1 MIEIEELRKELKRYP
16 AKVAEIYLKRFLEKQ
31 KAQTGEGNPITLRR
45 VKAIEKFRVFIDT
58 YFSHYFSTEFG
69 EQQLE
74 LIDDIQSFAGKK
86 GRAPMK
92 IIRALSR
99 GFGKSTILSL
109 CGVMWLILRRDWHFV
124 IMVSAS
130 LAQAKGFLQ
139 KIVDE
144 CEDNELLV
152 SDFPEL
158 RPAKDQKGQNV
169 AWNDLDI
176 VFRGGARII
185 AKGFLNAIRG
195 TRYRQYRPDALIVDD
210 PDEEKDVESDSRMQ
224 KKYRWFDRAALKL
237 GNQWGIDVILS
248 YTTLSPN
255 CVGEVIYN
263 DTKKY
268 WDWSRKKFS
277 AIGIRSD
284 GSEYSTWEAGAP
296 LSMLVKEREVDPI
309 SFARERQNV
318 ILAEIDQKFK
328 GRIQTYEFVRPESF
342 EGWTLGLAVDLSLG
356 KTQRSDYSAIVGV
369 GLSPQGKFYE
379 LYSDIARRPPDQI
392 QIDLVRALR
401 AFPWT
406 VAGVETSG
414 GQEYFLDAFKRHL
427 EDWNE
432 LCVNPNN
439 GQGLSPGDRI
449 IVPMVGIPNNG
460 DKIKRIEGALQT
472 IIATGLMLLR
482 SDSHLLFEMLNEF
495 PYKKLDGPDALE
507 MAHRLIVEQM
517 GNMISI
523 VTPEQLAKARER
535 EAGLNQDSQVTIGKS
550 IQQLRRE
557 QLRRRGY

>member
-1 MIEIEELRKELKRYP
+1 MIQIEELRKELKRYP

-31 KAQTGEGNPITLRR
+31 KAQSGEGNPATLRR
-45 VKAIEKFRVFIDT
+45 VKAIESFRVFLNT
-58 YFSHYFSTEFG
+58 YFAHYFSTEFG

-74 LIDDIQSFAGKK
+74 LIEDIQAFAGKK
-86 GRAPMK
+86 GRGPMK

-109 CGVMWLILRRDWHFV
+109 CGVMWLVLRRDWHFV

-130 LAQAKGFLQ
+130 LTQAKGFLQ

-237 GNQWGIDVILS
+237 GAQWGIDVVLS

-268 WDWSRKKFS
+268 WDWNRKKFS
-277 AIGIRSD
+277 AIGTRPD

-309 SFARERQNV
+309 TFARERQNV

-392 QIDLVRALR
+392 QIDLVKALR
-401 AFPWT
+401 VFPWT

-439 GQGLSPGDRI
+439 GQGLTPGDRI
-449 IVPMVGIPNNG
+449 IVPMVGIPNTG

-535 EAGLNQDSQVTIGKS
+535 ESGLRQESQVTIGKS
-550 IQQLRRE
+550 IEQLRRE

>member
-1 MIEIEELRKELKRYP
+1 MIQIEELRKELKRYP

-31 KAQTGEGNPITLRR
+31 KAQSGEGNPATLRR
-45 VKAIEKFRVFIDT
+45 VKAIESFRVFLNT
-58 YFSHYFSTEFG
+58 YFAHYFSTEFG

-74 LIDDIQSFAGKK
+74 LIEDIQAFAGKK
-86 GRAPMK
+86 GRGPMK

-109 CGVMWLILRRDWHFV
+109 CGVMWLVLRRDWHFV

-130 LAQAKGFLQ
+130 LTQAKGFLQ

-237 GNQWGIDVILS
+237 GAQWGIDVVLS

-268 WDWSRKKFS
+268 WDWNRKKFS
-277 AIGIRSD
+277 AIGTRSD

-328 GRIQTYEFVRPESF
+328 GRIQTYEFVRPESI

-392 QIDLVRALR
+392 QIDLVKALR

-439 GQGLSPGDRI
+439 GQGLTPGDRI
-449 IVPMVGIPNNG
+449 IVPMVGIPNTG

-535 EAGLNQDSQVTIGKS
+535 ESGLRQESQVTIGKS
-550 IQQLRRE
+550 IEQLRRE

>member
-1 MIEIEELRKELKRYP
+1 MNLKELEKVLKKYP
-16 AKVAEIYLKRFLEKQ
+16 ARVGELYLARFREKIKAE
-31 KAQTGEGNPITLRR
+31 AGEGSPSKIRR
-45 VKAIEKFRVFIDT
+45 VKSIESFRTFIDT
-58 YFSHYFSTEFG
+58 YFSHYFSVEFG

-74 LIDDIQSFAGKK
+74 LIEDIQEFAGKK

-130 LAQAKGFLQ
+130 LTQAKGFLQ

-144 CEDNELLV
+144 CEDNEPLV

-176 VFRGGARII
+176 VFRGGSRII

-237 GNQWGIDVILS
+237 GAQWGIDVILS

-255 CVGEVIYN
+255 CVGEVIFN

-268 WDWSRKKFS
+268 WDWNRKKFS
-277 AIGIRSD
+277 AIGTRSD
-284 GSEYSTWEAGAP
+284 GSEYSTWESGAP
-296 LSMLVKEREVDPI
+296 LSMLLKEREVDPI

-318 ILAEIDQKFK
+318 ILAEIDQKFRN
-328 GRIQTYEFVRPESF
+328 RIQRYKFERPESF

-356 KTQRSDYSAIVGV
+356 KTQRSDFSAIVGT

-379 LYSDIARRPPDQI
+379 IYSDIARRPPDQI

-406 VAGVETSG
+406 IAGIETSG

-432 LCVNPNN
+432 LCLNSNN
-439 GQGLSPGDRI
+439 GQGLSPIDRVVI
-449 IVPMVGIPNNG
+449 PVVGIPNTG

-472 IIATGLMLLR
+472 KIATGLFLIR
-482 SDSHLLFEMLNEF
+482 DDSDILYEQLNEF

-507 MAHRLIVEQM
+507 MSHRLIVENL
-517 GNMISI
+517 GNRISFAKSVPNPI
-523 VTPEQLAKARER
+523 PNNSGSVSEQLPTQPVIR
-535 EAGLNQDSQVTIGKS
+535 KS
-550 IQQLRRE
+550 LEQLRRE
-557 QLRRRGY
+557 QLKRRGY

>member
-1 MIEIEELRKELKRYP
+1 MIQIEELRKELKRYP

-31 KAQTGEGNPITLRR
+31 KAQSGEGNPATLRR
-45 VKAIEKFRVFIDT
+45 VKAIENFRVFIDT
-58 YFSHYFSTEFG
+58 YFSHYFTTEFG

-74 LIDDIQSFAGKK
+74 LIEDIQSFAGKK
-86 GRAPMK
+86 SRAPMK

-109 CGVMWLILRRDWHFV
+109 CGVMWLVLRRDWHFV

-130 LAQAKGFLQ
+130 LTQAKGFLQ

-144 CEDNELLV
+144 CEDNELLI

-237 GNQWGIDVILS
+237 GAQWGIDVILS

-268 WDWSRKKFS
+268 WDWNRKKFS
-277 AIGIRSD
+277 AIGVRPD

-296 LSMLVKEREVDPI
+296 LSMLLKEREVDPI
-309 SFARERQNV
+309 SFAREKQNV

-328 GRIQTYEFVRPESF
+328 GRIQRYTFVRPKSW

-379 LYSDIARRPPDQI
+379 IYSDIARRPPDQI
-392 QIDLVRALR
+392 QIDFIKALR

-406 VAGVETSG
+406 IAGVETSG
-414 GQEYFLDAFKRHL
+414 GQEYFLDGFNRHL

-432 LCVNPNN
+432 LCNNPNN
-439 GQGLSPGDRI
+439 GQGLTQRDMILIPVI
-449 IVPMVGIPNNG
+449 GIPNTG

-482 SDSHLLFEMLNEF
+482 SDSDLLFEMLNEF

-535 EAGLNQDSQVTIGKS
+535 EAGLHQESQVTIGKS
-550 IQQLRRE
+550 IEQLRRE

>member
-31 KAQTGEGNPITLRR
+31 KAQTGEGNPNTLRR

-144 CEDNELLV
+144 CEDNEILV

-277 AIGIRSD
+277 AIGIRFD

-392 QIDLVRALR
+392 QIDLVKALR

-427 EDWNE
+427 EDCNE

>member
-392 QIDLVRALR
+392 QIDLVKALR

-535 EAGLNQDSQVTIGKS
+535 EAGLTQDSQVTIGKS

>member
-1 MIEIEELRKELKRYP
+1 MIQIEELRKELKRYP

-31 KAQTGEGNPITLRR
+31 KAQSGEGNPATLRR
-45 VKAIEKFRVFIDT
+45 VKAIENFRVFLNT

-74 LIDDIQSFAGKK
+74 LIEDIQAFAGKK
-86 GRAPMK
+86 GRGPMK

-109 CGVMWLILRRDWHFV
+109 CGVMWLVLRRDWHFV

-130 LAQAKGFLQ
+130 LTQAKGFLQ

-144 CEDNELLV
+144 CEDNELLI

-237 GNQWGIDVILS
+237 GAQWGIDVVLS

-268 WDWSRKKFS
+268 WDWNRKKFS
-277 AIGIRSD
+277 AIGTRPD

-328 GRIQTYEFVRPESF
+328 GRIQAYEFVRPESF

-392 QIDLVRALR
+392 QIDLVKALR

-432 LCVNPNN
+432 LCVNPNI
-439 GQGLSPGDRI
+439 GQGLTPGDRI
-449 IVPMVGIPNNG
+449 IVPMVGIPNTG

-472 IIATGLMLLR
+472 IVATGLMLLR

-535 EAGLNQDSQVTIGKS
+535 ESGLRQESQVTIGKS
-550 IQQLRRE
+550 IEQLRRE

>member
-1 MIEIEELRKELKRYP
+1 MIQIEELRKELKRYP

-31 KAQTGEGNPITLRR
+31 KAQSGEGNPATLRR
-45 VKAIEKFRVFIDT
+45 IKAIESFRVFLNT
-58 YFSHYFSTEFG
+58 YFAHYFSTEFG

-74 LIDDIQSFAGKK
+74 LIEDIQAFAGKK
-86 GRAPMK
+86 GRGPMK

-109 CGVMWLILRRDWHFV
+109 CGVMWLVLRRDWHFV

-130 LAQAKGFLQ
+130 LTQAKGFLQ

-237 GNQWGIDVILS
+237 GAQWGIDVVLS

-268 WDWSRKKFS
+268 WDWNRKKFS
-277 AIGIRSD
+277 AIGTRPD

-392 QIDLVRALR
+392 QIDLVKALR

-449 IVPMVGIPNNG
+449 IVPMVGIPNTG

-535 EAGLNQDSQVTIGKS
+535 ESGLRQESQVTIGKS
-550 IQQLRRE
+550 IEQLRRE